1 MAADHVKLVLSPET
15 DALGSHETLE
25 GNQPG
30 SQPQSAGRFVR
41 SILGSAENRMT
52 GVGLIE
58 PVTACA
64 SKPKFKPKVEKS
76 YRLKYV
82 PKQRSNTAEE

>member
-15 DALGSHETLE
+15 DPSDGPETLE

-30 SQPQSAGRFVR
+30 PRLQSSVCCTR
-41 SILGSAENRMT
+41 SILGSAENRMM

-58 PVTACA
+58 PASAGA
-64 SKPKFKPKVEKS
+64 SKPKFRTKVEKS
-76 YRLKYV
+76 FKLKYV
-82 PKQRSNTAEE
+82 PKQRNNLVEE